1 MRIASGILRSPVVE
15 AVRRTHKREHTLE
28 TQTKAEASIAPVTA
42 WSPVVVACL
51 AATWFLWGTMY
62 LAIKWALVS
71 FPPFY
76 QMGSQFLVAGA
87 VLAGVARVRGA
98 GWPTAKEWLGGAIMG
113 ALLISGGYGFMAV
126 AETSVGS
133 GLVVAFTA
141 IVPTMVVLGE
151 WPYGVRPDRRQAVG
165 VALGLVGI
173 VMMTQGQ
180 GFGASLAGLLAV
192 IASCTTWTVGSV
204 WAVHGLPGGAK
215 LATAPGPMGHASQM
229 LTGGALLL
237 IASRAIGET
246 PGWPPAPLALACWM
260 YVAIAGSLIGYSAY
274 LILLERTTPALAT
287 SYTYVNPVVA
297 LVLGVTLG
305 QESVSR
311 FEWLAV
317 LIVLCGVVLLMSRR
331 TENR

>member
-1 MRIASGILRSPVVE
+1 MSTPVAGPAPHLGATVLKSPVV
-15 AVRRTHKREHTLE
+15 L
-28 TQTKAEASIAPVTA
+28 
-42 WSPVVVACL
+42 ACL

-76 QMGSQFLVAGA
+76 QMGSQFLVAGTA
-87 VLAGVARVRGA
+87 LGCAARLRGA
-98 GWPTAKEWLGGAIMG
+98 PWPTTRQWLGGAVMG
-113 ALLISGGYGFMAV
+113 TLLISGGYGFMAV

-151 WPYGVRPDRRQAVG
+151 WPYGVRPDRRQAAG
-165 VALGLVGI
+165 VALGLIGI
-173 VMMTQGQ
+173 VMMTQGE
-180 GFGASLAGLLAV
+180 GFGASLGGLFAV
-192 IASCTTWTVGSV
+192 ITSCATWTVGSV

-215 LATAPGPMGHASQM
+215 LTTAPGPMGHASQM
-229 LTGGALLL
+229 LIGGALL
-237 IASRAIGET
+237 IAVSRLIGEK
-246 PGWPPAPLALACWM
+246 PGWPPAPLALACWV
-260 YVAIAGSLIGYSAY
+260 YVAIAGSLIGYTAY

-297 LVLGVTLG
+297 LILGVTLG
-305 QESVSR
+305 QETVSG

-317 LIVLCGVVLLMSRR
+317 IIVLCGVVLLMSRPAEQPQGAADPR
-331 TENR
+331 AIT

>member
-1 MRIASGILRSPVVE
+1 MARGDMA
-15 AVRRTHKREHTLE
+15 HTLSGGPR
-28 TQTKAEASIAPVTA
+28 ASFIATA
-42 WSPVVVACL
+42 SSPMVLACL

-76 QMGSQFLVAGA
+76 QMGSQFVVAGA
-87 VLAGVARVRGA
+87 ILACAARIRGA
-98 GWPTAKEWLGGAIMG
+98 AWPSLKEWLGGAVMG
-113 ALLISGGYGFMAV
+113 ALLISGGYGFMAL

-180 GFGASLAGLLAV
+180 GFEASLGGLLAV
-192 IASCTTWTVGSV
+192 ITSCATWTIGSV

-215 LATAPGPMGHASQM
+215 LSAASGAMGHASQM
-229 LTGGALLL
+229 LIGGAVLLL
-237 IASRAIGET
+237 ASVVIGEK
-246 PGWPPAPLALACWM
+246 PSWPPSPLALECWV
-260 YVAIAGSLIGYSAY
+260 YVAVAGSLISYTAY
-274 LILLERTTPALAT
+274 LTLLERTTPALAT

-305 QESVSR
+305 QESVTG

-317 LIVLCGVVLLMSRR
+317 LIVLCGVVLLLSRR
-331 TENR
+331 PDGP

>member
-1 MRIASGILRSPVVE
+1 METP
-15 AVRRTHKREHTLE
+15 AVAHLHGRL
-28 TQTKAEASIAPVTA
+28 AATA
-42 WSPVVVACL
+42 WSPVVLACL
-51 AATWFLWGTMY
+51 ASTWFLWGTMY

-87 VLAGVARVRGA
+87 VLALVARIRG
-98 GWPTAKEWLGGAIMG
+98 GTWPTAREWLGGGIMG

-151 WPYGVRPDRRQAVG
+151 WPYGIRPDRRQALG

-180 GFGASLAGLLAV
+180 GFGASFGGLIAV
-192 IASCTTWTVGSV
+192 ITSCTTWTVGSV
-204 WAVHGLPGGAK
+204 WSVHGLPGGSK
-215 LATAPGPMGHASQM
+215 IHTAPGFMGHASQM

-237 IASRAIGET
+237 VASRIIGET
-246 PGWPPAPLALACWM
+246 PAWPPAPLALLCWI
-260 YVAIAGSLIGYSAY
+260 YVAVAGSLISYSAY
-274 LILLERTTPALAT
+274 LVLLERTTPALAT

-297 LVLGVTLG
+297 LLLGVTLG
-305 QESVSR
+305 QEVVSH
-311 FEWLAV
+311 FEWVSV
-317 LIVLCGVVLLMSRR
+317 LVVLCGVVLLMWRHSADSQRDL
-331 TENR
+331 EA

>member
-1 MRIASGILRSPVVE
+1 MVL
-15 AVRRTHKREHTLE
+15 
-28 TQTKAEASIAPVTA
+28 
-42 WSPVVVACL
+42 ACL

-62 LAIKWALVS
+62 LAIKWALAS

-76 QMGSQFLVAGA
+76 QMGTQFIVAGA
-87 VLAGVARVRGA
+87 VLAAVARIRGA
-98 GWPTAKEWLGGAIMG
+98 PWPSIRQWLGGALMG

-151 WPYGVRPDRRQAVG
+151 WPYGVRPDRRQSLG
-165 VALGLVGI
+165 VALGLIGM

-180 GFGASLAGLLAV
+180 GFEASLPGLLAV
-192 IASCTTWTVGSV
+192 ITSCATWTVGSV

-215 LATAPGPMGHASQM
+215 LATAPGSMGHARQM

-237 IASRAIGET
+237 IASRAIGEA
-246 PGWPPAPLALACWM
+246 PGWPPAPMALACWM
-260 YVAIAGSLIGYSAY
+260 YVAVAGSLIGYTAY

-297 LVLGVTLG
+297 LILGVTLG
-305 QESVSR
+305 QETVSG

-317 LIVLCGVVLLMSRR
+317 TIVLCGVILLMAPQSRER
-331 TENR
+331 

>member
-1 MRIASGILRSPVVE
+1 
-15 AVRRTHKREHTLE
+15 
-28 TQTKAEASIAPVTA
+28 
-42 WSPVVVACL
+42 
-51 AATWFLWGTMY
+51 MY

-87 VLAGVARVRGA
+87 LLACAARTRGIP
-98 GWPTAKEWLGGAIMG
+98 WPTARQWLGGAIMG
-113 ALLISGGYGFMAV
+113 GLLISGGYGFMAV

-151 WPYGVRPDRRQAVG
+151 WPYGVRPDRRQSIG
-165 VALGLVGI
+165 VALGLIGI
-173 VMMTQGQ
+173 FMMTQGQ

-192 IASCTTWTVGSV
+192 IISCATWTVGSV

-215 LATAPGPMGHASQM
+215 LTTARGAMGHASQM

-246 PGWPPAPLALACWM
+246 PGWPPAPMALACWI

-274 LILLERTTPALAT
+274 LILLARTTPALAT

-305 QESVSR
+305 REAVSN

-317 LIVLCGVVLLMSRR
+317 LVVLCGVVLLMSERR
-331 TENR
+331 SDQ

>member
-1 MRIASGILRSPVVE
+1 MKQPALETEAAEGQAPVV
-15 AVRRTHKREHTLE
+15 
-28 TQTKAEASIAPVTA
+28 
-42 WSPVVVACL
+42 WSPVVLGCL

-76 QMGSQFLVAGA
+76 QMGSQFVVAGA
-87 VLAGVARVRGA
+87 VLTVVARIRGSA
-98 GWPTAKEWLGGAIMG
+98 WPNAREWLGGAIMG

-151 WPYGVRPDRRQAVG
+151 WPYGVRPDRRQVAG
-165 VALGLVGI
+165 VAFGLVGI

-192 IASCTTWTVGSV
+192 ITSCTTWTVGSV
-204 WAVHGLPGGAK
+204 WSVYGLPGGAK
-215 LATAPGPMGHASQM
+215 VHTAPGFMGHASQM
-229 LTGGALLL
+229 LIGGALLL
-237 IASRAIGET
+237 IASRAIGEQ
-246 PGWPPAPLALACWM
+246 PSWPPAPVALLCWV
-260 YVAIAGSLIGYSAY
+260 YVMIAGSLISYTAY
-274 LILLERTTPALAT
+274 LVLLKRTSPALAT

-297 LVLGVTLG
+297 LLLGVTLG
-305 QESVSR
+305 QEVVSR

-317 LIVLCGVVLLMSRR
+317 AIVLCGVILLMWPRA
-331 TENR
+331 EQVN

>member
-1 MRIASGILRSPVVE
+1 MGGSDPSAAAHSRARRVTVLRSPVV
-15 AVRRTHKREHTLE
+15 L
-28 TQTKAEASIAPVTA
+28 
-42 WSPVVVACL
+42 ACL

-76 QMGSQFLVAGA
+76 QMGSQFVVAGA
-87 VLAGVARVRGA
+87 GLAVLARVRGSA
-98 GWPTAKEWLGGAIMG
+98 WPTRRQWVGGGIMG

-151 WPYGVRPDRRQAVG
+151 WPYGVRPDRRQALG

-180 GFGASLAGLLAV
+180 GFGASLGGLLAV
-192 IASCTTWTVGSV
+192 ITSCTTWTVGSV
-204 WAVHGLPGGAK
+204 WSVYGLPGGSK
-215 LATAPGPMGHASQM
+215 INTAPGFMGHASQM

-237 IASRAIGET
+237 IASRIIGET
-246 PGWPPAPLALACWM
+246 PAWPPAPTALLCWM
-260 YVAIAGSLIGYSAY
+260 YVAVAGSLISYSAY
-274 LILLERTTPALAT
+274 LVLLERTTPALAT

-297 LVLGVTLG
+297 LILGVTLG
-305 QESVSR
+305 QEVVSR

-317 LIVLCGVVLLMSRR
+317 MIVLCGVVLLMWRR
-331 TENR
+331 AEDPKRELQV

>member
-1 MRIASGILRSPVVE
+1 MPL
-15 AVRRTHKREHTLE
+15 
-28 TQTKAEASIAPVTA
+28 APAATA
-42 WSPVVVACL
+42 WSPVVLACL

-76 QMGSQFLVAGA
+76 QMGSQFVVAGT
-87 VLAGVARVRGA
+87 VLAGVARVRGGA
-98 GWPTAKEWLGGAIMG
+98 WPTVRQWLAGAVLG

-151 WPYGVRPDRRQAVG
+151 WPYGVRPDRRQVLG
-165 VALGLVGI
+165 VALGLLGI

-180 GFGASLAGLLAV
+180 GFAASLSGLLAV
-192 IASCTTWTVGSV
+192 ITSCATWTVGSV
-204 WAVHGLPGGAK
+204 WAVHGLPGGAR
-215 LATAPGPMGHASQM
+215 LATASGPMGHASQM

-237 IASRAIGET
+237 LVSQAIGER
-246 PGWPPAPLALACWM
+246 PSWPPAPMALACWM
-260 YVAIAGSLIGYSAY
+260 YVAVAGSLIGYTAY

-297 LVLGVTLG
+297 LILGVTLG
-305 QESVSR
+305 QEVVSG

-331 TENR
+331 AESR

>member
-1 MRIASGILRSPVVE
+1 
-15 AVRRTHKREHTLE
+15 
-28 TQTKAEASIAPVTA
+28 
-42 WSPVVVACL
+42 
-51 AATWFLWGTMY
+51 MY

-76 QMGSQFLVAGA
+76 QMGSQFVVAGA
-87 VLAGVARVRGA
+87 VLACVARARGA
-98 GWPTAKEWLGGAIMG
+98 AWPTARQWLGGAVMG

-151 WPYGVRPDRRQAVG
+151 WPYGVRPDRWQTLG
-165 VALGLVGI
+165 VALGLIGI
-173 VMMTQGQ
+173 FMMTQGQ

-192 IASCTTWTVGSV
+192 VTSCATWTLGSV

-215 LATAPGPMGHASQM
+215 LNTAPGSMGHASQM
-229 LTGGALLL
+229 LVGGVLLL
-237 IASRAIGET
+237 FAARAFAET
-246 PGWPPAPLALACWM
+246 PGWPPEPLALACWL
-260 YVAIAGSLIGYSAY
+260 YVAIAGSLIGYTAY
-274 LILLERTTPALAT
+274 LVLLERTTPALAT

-305 QESVSR
+305 QEKVSR

-317 LIVLCGVVLLMSRR
+317 LIVLCGVVLLMWPRAKTR
-331 TENR
+331 

>member
-1 MRIASGILRSPVVE
+1 MNKVAAARGSSVTGSPLV
-15 AVRRTHKREHTLE
+15 L
-28 TQTKAEASIAPVTA
+28 
-42 WSPVVVACL
+42 ACL

-76 QMGSQFLVAGA
+76 QMGSQFVVAGA
-87 VLAGVARVRGA
+87 VLATIARWRGGA
-98 GWPTAKEWLGGAIMG
+98 WPSAREWLGGAIMG

-151 WPYGVRPDRRQAVG
+151 WPYGVRPDRRQAAG

-180 GFGASLAGLLAV
+180 GFGASLGGLLAV
-192 IASCTTWTVGSV
+192 ITSCATWTAGSV
-204 WAVHGLPGGAK
+204 WSVHGLPGGSK
-215 LATAPGPMGHASQM
+215 ISTAPGSMGHASQM

-237 IASRAIGET
+237 IASRAIGEA
-246 PGWPPAPLALACWM
+246 PAWPPAPLALLCWV

-274 LILLERTTPALAT
+274 LLLLERTTPALAT

-297 LVLGVTLG
+297 LLLGVTLG
-305 QESVSR
+305 QEVVSR

-317 LIVLCGVVLLMSRR
+317 MIVLCGVVLLMSRKA
-331 TENR
+331 EP

>member
-1 MRIASGILRSPVVE
+1 MDNNMNSGDTMDAQATAILRSSPVATARSPVV
-15 AVRRTHKREHTLE
+15 L
-28 TQTKAEASIAPVTA
+28 
-42 WSPVVVACL
+42 ACL

-76 QMGSQFLVAGA
+76 QMGSQFVAAGA
-87 VLAGVARVRGA
+87 VLACVARVRGA
-98 GWPTAKEWLGGAIMG
+98 AWPTIRQWLGGTVMG
-113 ALLISGGYGFMAV
+113 VLLISGGYGFMAV

-141 IVPTMVVLGE
+141 IVPTMVVVGE
-151 WPYGVRPDRRQAVG
+151 WPYGVRPDRRQVVG

-180 GFGASLAGLLAV
+180 GFGASLGGLLAV
-192 IASCTTWTVGSV
+192 ITSCATWTVGSV

-215 LATAPGPMGHASQM
+215 LNTAPGSMGHASQM

-237 IASRAIGET
+237 MASRVIGET
-246 PGWPPAPLALACWM
+246 PSWPPAPLALACWM
-260 YVAIAGSLIGYSAY
+260 YVAIAGSLIGYTAY

-297 LVLGVTLG
+297 LILGVTLG
-305 QESVSR
+305 QETVSR

-317 LIVLCGVVLLMSRR
+317 IVVLCGVVLLMSRR
-331 TENR
+331 TEDR

>member
-1 MRIASGILRSPVVE
+1 MSSSREIRDPQATAVLASGPVDTARSPVV
-15 AVRRTHKREHTLE
+15 L
-28 TQTKAEASIAPVTA
+28 
-42 WSPVVVACL
+42 ACL
-51 AATWFLWGTMY
+51 AATWLLWGTMY

-76 QMGSQFLVAGA
+76 QMGSQFVVAGA
-87 VLAGVARVRGA
+87 VLACVARVRGA
-98 GWPTAKEWLGGAIMG
+98 AWPTYRQWLGGAVMG
-113 ALLISGGYGFMAV
+113 VLLISGGYGFMAV

-151 WPYGVRPDRRQAVG
+151 WPYGVRPDRRQVLG

-180 GFGASLAGLLAV
+180 GFGASQGGLFAV
-192 IASCTTWTVGSV
+192 ITSCVTWTVGSV

-215 LATAPGPMGHASQM
+215 LNTAPGTMGHANQM

-237 IASRAIGET
+237 LASRAIGET
-246 PGWPPAPLALACWM
+246 PSWPPAPLALACWM
-260 YVAIAGSLIGYSAY
+260 YVAFAGSLIGYSAY

-297 LVLGVTLG
+297 LILGVTLG
-305 QESVSR
+305 QETVSG

-317 LIVLCGVVLLMSRR
+317 SVVLCGVVLLMSPHTKDR
-331 TENR
+331 